1 MIHIRTSAIV
11 GKEFRA
17 REQVGAKET
26 NVVGRGIWSLA
37 MENHNLVLEC
47 MCLLEKK
54 KKKKTKTWLQG
65 VIIGLQHI
73 QSLVSKP
80 SLKSLSKKK

>member
-1 MIHIRTSAIV
+1 
-11 GKEFRA
+11 
-17 REQVGAKET
+17 
-26 NVVGRGIWSLA
+26 

>member
-11 GKEFRA
+11 GKELRA

-54 KKKKTKTWLQG
+54 KTKTWLQG